1 MRERYI
7 DIVKGL
13 SILCITL
20 LHYVH
25 NVFPNEVN
33 VFVGS
38 FMITSFYVTSGW
50 VSAMHPSQRSLKEF
64 IKNAGSNWVF
74 LTYGGQRLS
83 LCSTLFF

>member
-38 FMITSFYVTSGW
+38 FMITSFYVTSGMGFCY
-50 VSAMHPSQRSLKEF
+50 APITTQP
-64 IKNAGSNWVF
+64 
-74 LTYGGQRLS
+74 
-83 LCSTLFF
+83 